1 MKILIDILIFLIG
14 IICGIAALATCD
26 EHSFELF
33 MKLRKTFNTLNGD
46 NDE

>member
-26 EHSFELF
+26 EDTFKLF
-33 MKLRKTFNTLNGD
+33 IKLRKTFNGD